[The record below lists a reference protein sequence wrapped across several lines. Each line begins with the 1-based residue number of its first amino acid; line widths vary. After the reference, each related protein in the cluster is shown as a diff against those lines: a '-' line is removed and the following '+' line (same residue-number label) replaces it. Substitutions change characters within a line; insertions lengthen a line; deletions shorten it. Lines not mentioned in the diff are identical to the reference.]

1 MTEIN
6 ACKLACPAPVL
17 LVRDIVEKEGPD
29 QIRIIVDNDAAR
41 QNVTRFLESR
51 AYAVSVEIDGEFF
64 RITGRRG
71 SELLKEPS
79 LERSP
84 SQAGSVLLSRS
95 PDHADKKVMV
105 MITTDRIGFGDDEL
119 GKKLMIS
126 FIRTC
131 REMGREL
138 WRLVFLNNGVKLA
151 VDDSAV
157 IPELTAL
164 EKEGITILVCGT
176 CLTHFNLLDQKKV
189 GQTTNMLDI
198 VTAMQLADK
207 VIGF

>member
-1 MTEIN
+1 MVEID
-6 ACKLACPAPVL
+6 ARKLACPAPVL
-17 LVRDIVEKEGPD
+17 LTRDAIEKETPG
-29 QIRIIVDNDAAR
+29 QIAIIVDNDAAR

-51 AYAVSVEIDGEFF
+51 SYETCVDQDGENFRVTGRTDSESPAASLSLIASGAEPAISPDSVE
-64 RITGRRG
+64 
-71 SELLKEPS
+71 
-79 LERSP
+79 
-84 SQAGSVLLSRS
+84 
-95 PDHADKKVMV
+95 KKIMV

-126 FIRTC
+126 FIKTI

-138 WRLVFLNNGVKLA
+138 WRLVFLNNGVKLT
-151 VDDSAV
+151 VSGSEV
-157 IPELTAL
+157 LSELAAL
-164 EKEGITILVCGT
+164 EKEGIVILVCGT
-176 CLTHFNLLDQKKV
+176 CLAHFDLMDQKAV